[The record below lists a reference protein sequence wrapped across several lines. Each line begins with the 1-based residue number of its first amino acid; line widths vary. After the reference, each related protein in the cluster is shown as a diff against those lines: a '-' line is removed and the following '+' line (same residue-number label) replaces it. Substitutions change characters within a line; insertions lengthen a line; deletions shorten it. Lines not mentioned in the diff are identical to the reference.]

1 MRSTCRSRVQSRL
14 TCDVGVFSGSADASL
29 ASSALGGDVARDV
42 FVARQ
47 PIFDTHKRV
56 YAYELLFRGGLENF
70 CPVGD
75 PNRAAA
81 EVLQATWLTFG
92 LSALVGERKAFTN
105 FTRDLLIGGYG
116 ETLPAQSTV
125 IELFETIDGDP
136 DVVEACHRLKKQGY
150 TLALDDFV
158 YRPAL
163 DPLIPLA
170 DVVKIN
176 FRATNPGEQAD
187 HVRRLSSDEPRLLAE
202 MVETA
207 EEYEQVCALGFHF
220 FQGYF
225 FCEPQVMTGRKLSGS
240 QVTHLKLLQSV
251 TRPALVIDEMEAILK
266 ADVSATHRLMT
277 YLGSAAFGF
286 RAEIRSIR
294 HALVLM
300 GKQQIRRWVSL
311 VALGEMNRNKPSEL
325 LMQAAVRGKFCECLS
340 EAAGMAN
347 REAELFLVGS
357 LSLVDAML
365 DQPMAKVLDEL
376 PLADDVRLALQGD
389 ARPLRPVLD
398 FVEGYERG
406 DWTACT
412 AIGHDLGIPES
423 TVLDQYREAVS
434 WATNALT

>member
-1 MRSTCRSRVQSRL
+1 MRSTRRSRVQSRL
-14 TCDVGVFSGSADASL
+14 TCDVGVLSGSADASL

-47 PIFDTHKRV
+47 PIFDTRKRV

-70 CPVGD
+70 CPAGD
-75 PNRAAA
+75 LNRAAA

-125 IELFETIDGDP
+125 IELLETIDGDP

-163 DPLIPLA
+163 DTLIPLA

-176 FRATNPGEQAD
+176 FRATNPREQAD

-207 EEYEQVCALGFHF
+207 EEYEQACALGFHL

-240 QVTHLKLLQSV
+240 QVTHLKLLQSA
-251 TRPALVIDEMEAILK
+251 TRPEIVIDEMEAILK

-347 REAELFLVGS
+347 RGAELFLVGS

-365 DQPMAKVLDEL
+365 DQPMSEVLDEL

-389 ARPLRPVLD
+389 ASPLRPVLD

>member
-1 MRSTCRSRVQSRL
+1 M
-14 TCDVGVFSGSADASL
+14 
-29 ASSALGGDVARDV
+29 
-42 FVARQ
+42 
-47 PIFDTHKRV
+47 
-56 YAYELLFRGGLENF
+56 
-70 CPVGD
+70 
-75 PNRAAA
+75 
-81 EVLQATWLTFG
+81 
-92 LSALVGERKAFTN
+92 
-105 FTRDLLIGGYG
+105 
-116 ETLPAQSTV
+116 
-125 IELFETIDGDP
+125 
-136 DVVEACHRLKKQGY
+136 
-150 TLALDDFV
+150 DDFV

-207 EEYEQVCALGFHF
+207 EEYEQACALGFHF

-251 TRPALVIDEMEAILK
+251 TRPELVIDEMEAILK

-277 YLGSAAFGF
+277 YLGSAGFGF

-340 EAAGMAN
+340 DAAGMAD
-347 REAELFLVGS
+347 RGAELFFVGS

-365 DQPMAKVLDEL
+365 DQPMSAVLDEL
-376 PLADDVRLALQGD
+376 PLADDVRLALQGG
-389 ARPLRPVLD
+389 ASPLRPVLD

-423 TVLDQYREAVS
+423 TVLDQYRGAVS